1 MLYDLSLNPTILFDF
16 VSILEQQGHKQLNKH
31 LKQKGRVAWCTVL
44 EKKQLIVMFWVC
56 VFWGQQYL
64 KFALHLMIS

>member
-31 LKQKGRVAWCTVL
+31 LQ
-44 EKKQLIVMFWVC
+44 QLLFGLWISNWNSSIMDIFSSELL
-56 VFWGQQYL
+56 VFMGL
-64 KFALHLMIS
+64 SGE